1 MRGPLTSVLRKAGT
15 MGKVYA
21 LLIGIDSYPE
31 GTRSLEGC
39 VNDVA
44 DVEDYLTH
52 HCGDLALLKLTN
64 SDATYANVIA
74 QIRSHLGQ
82 AGKDDVAY
90 LHYSGHGGRS
100 AAAPEFL
107 RFDGDKRDEG
117 LVCHDSRLEGNFDL
131 ADKELAWLISEL
143 AKNEPHIAWLL
154 DCCHSGTGTRDMEGA
169 RQAGVRGV
177 GPGNFPRH
185 IETYLEGQYAA
196 MIAGAK
202 PIVIP
207 QSRHMLMAA
216 CDKDETAKED
226 LVHSRGI
233 FTKSLFDVLRETNGD
248 LSYAELFGR
257 ARVRVGE
264 YVRSVDS
271 GTQRPQFEAIAGFDG
286 WQGFL
291 GRARQIGRK
300 TYSVG
305 KEGDVWKAACGALA
319 GLPLSPAKPV
329 MLALA
334 AENDPGTVLGNAAV
348 TRVGATRSD
357 VVPDFA
363 ADPAVRYLAAVT
375 SLPDPPLRVRFKGPD
390 ALRAQIDQAL
400 RSDPL
405 LTAELAEPDGSDDG
419 YALEQVGDRLE
430 LYRVDDEVTAASFG
444 LSDPAQF
451 GKELLAALTHV
462 AQWRRMLAL
471 NNPAPQLDP
480 GKVKFT
486 YAQKLPGGGER
497 LHEAPALTI
506 PVERNGD
513 GTWGGVEGELRVHN
527 ATGRP
532 LHITLLHFGADY
544 SVSVMAQDQV
554 APSDQP
560 TVLSLT
566 KQDGTADPA
575 VNLWLDDGE
584 ETVEQLKL
592 VLTTEP
598 VDTFLLAMDSLSG
611 NRGMGSHEEMLA
623 ATKAID
629 DDWFT
634 IAMTVRLTPQ
644 LAQVGTAPASLA
656 EGQIKVAAHD
666 GVTANLAVVT
676 TLGGARG
683 TGAEDRFTGALAA
696 AGIYPAPLAG
706 GRGSAAAALDITDIS
721 DPAKLA
727 TAPLRVTLDLKPA
740 AGEVILPL
748 VRDGPYLVPAGD
760 FWTDEAGA
768 TQVEISQVPSPLV
781 DQRSLGGA
789 LRMYFFKAVLGND
802 HAKRL
807 RLVSF
812 DAAGAARYSTDGM
825 VTAVKAASRVL
836 VVVHGIIGD
845 TRGMIEGLH
854 AAGQTAGFDC
864 LLAYDYENLS
874 TPIDQT
880 SRLFKADLAAAGLSA
895 GDGKHLT
902 VLAHSMGGLVSRWMI
917 EKEDGAAIVDH
928 LVMCGT
934 PNAGSPFG
942 EVGKARKILLALL
955 SLGANFALPVCA
967 SIAGVLSASARL
979 TPTLE
984 QMAPGSDFITSLN
997 AAAATAT
1004 RYTILAGDIDAYQP
1018 DDRAYFDGLMTRIT
1032 RSAPLD
1038 VLFDHSV
1045 NDIAVKLHSVLLD
1058 DVLGDH
1064 PATRSTVACH
1074 HLNYFSCPAGRAALS
1089 AVEWSV

>member
-1 MRGPLTSVLRKAGT
+1 

-44 DVEDYLTH
+44 DVEDYLAH
-52 HCGDLALLKLTN
+52 HCSDLALLKLTN

-74 QIRSHLGQ
+74 QIRAHLGQ
-82 AGKDDVAY
+82 AGKDDVAF
-90 LHYSGHGGRS
+90 LHYSGHGARS

-117 LVCHDSRLEGNFDL
+117 LVCHDSRLDGNFDL

-143 AKNEPHIAWLL
+143 SKNEPHIAWVL
-154 DCCHSGTGTRDMEGA
+154 DCCHSGTGTRDLEGA
-169 RQAGVRGV
+169 SQLGVRGV
-177 GPGNFPRH
+177 GAGNFPRH
-185 IETYLEGQYAA
+185 IESYLEGQYAA
-196 MIAGAK
+196 LIAKGA
-202 PIVIP
+202 PLVIP

-233 FTKSLFDVLRETNGD
+233 FTRSLFDVLRETNGD

-291 GRARQIGRK
+291 GRARTIGRK
-300 TYSVG
+300 TYNVSKVG
-305 KEGDVWKAACGALA
+305 EVWKADCGALA

-329 MLALA
+329 MLALS

-348 TRVGATRSD
+348 TKVGATRSD
-357 VVPDFA
+357 VMPDFA
-363 ADPAVRYLAAVT
+363 ADPAARYLASVT
-375 SLPDPPLRVRFKGPD
+375 TMPEPPLRVRFKGPD
-390 ALRAQIDQAL
+390 DLRGQIEQVLRDDPMRTAQ
-400 RSDPL
+400 
-405 LTAELAEPDGSDDG
+405 LAGPDEPDDG
-419 YALEQVGDRLE
+419 YALEPVDDRLE
-430 LYRVDDEVTAASFG
+430 LYRIDDEVTAASFA
-444 LSDPAQF
+444 LSDPAKRD
-451 GKELLAALTHV
+451 KELLAALVHV
-462 AQWRRMLAL
+462 AQWRRLLAL

-513 GTWGGVEGELRVHN
+513 GTWGGVSGELRVRN

-532 LHITLLHFGADY
+532 LYLALLHFGGDY
-544 SVSVMAQDQV
+544 SVTLKAHDQI
-554 APSDQP
+554 APGDQP

-566 KQDGTADPA
+566 QQDGTASPEA
-575 VNLWLDDGE
+575 NLWLDDGA

-598 VDTFLLAMDSLSG
+598 VDTFQLTMESLSDA
-611 NRGMGSHEEMLA
+611 RGMGGREEMLA

-634 IAMTVRLTPQ
+634 IPMTVRLTPQ
-644 LAQVGTAPASLA
+644 LAQVGAEVATLA
-656 EGQIKVAAHD
+656 DGQITVAAHD

-676 TLGGARG
+676 TLGDARG
-683 TGAEDRFTGALAA
+683 ISAEDRFTGALAA

-740 AGEVILPL
+740 KDEVIIPL
-748 VRDGPYLVPAGD
+748 VRDGAYLVPAGD
-760 FWTDEAGA
+760 FWTDETGA
-768 TQVEISQVPSPLV
+768 TQIEISQVPAPLV

-789 LRMYFFKAVLGND
+789 LRMYFFKAVLGSD
-802 HAKRL
+802 HVNRL
-807 RLVSF
+807 RLASF
-812 DAAGAARYSTDGM
+812 DAAGAASYSSDGV

-845 TRGMIEGLH
+845 TRGMLEGLH
-854 AAGQTAGFDC
+854 AAGLSRGFDC
-864 LLAYDYENLS
+864 VLAYDYENLT

-880 SRLFKADLAAAGLSA
+880 SRNFKADLAAVGLGA
-895 GDGKHLT
+895 DDGKHLT
-902 VLAHSMGGLVSRWMI
+902 VLAHSMGGLVSRWLI
-917 EKEDGAAIVDH
+917 EKEDGAAVVDH

-942 EVGKARKILLALL
+942 EVGKARKVLLALL
-955 SLGANFALPVCA
+955 SLGGNFVVTLPVCA
-967 SIAGVLSASARL
+967 SIAGVLSASAKL
-979 TPTLE
+979 TKTLE

-997 AAAATAT
+997 AAGAPAT

-1018 DDRAYFDGLMTRIT
+1018 DDRAYFDGLLARIT

-1038 VLFDHSV
+1038 LLFDHST

-1064 PATRSTVACH
+1064 PATRATVACH
-1074 HLNYFSCPAGRAALS
+1074 HLNYFSCPAGRAALN
-1089 AVEWSV
+1089 AVEWNA